1 MDARTC
7 YEDHT
12 STYSVN
18 SKNLSLTSGHLILL
32 LIVHLPS
39 QPFRKSLWRTRS
51 PSHETPSVPLQI
63 SISPHTP
70 LTAKFYYPNFPN
82 GIHSTDMLSA
92 RC

>member
-1 MDARTC
+1 MDVRTC
-7 YEDHT
+7 YEDPT
-12 STYSVN
+12 SIYRAN

-51 PSHETPSVPLQI
+51 PSCETP
-63 SISPHTP
+63 ISPSPDFNLSRHS

-82 GIHSTDMLSA
+82 AFIQQI
-92 RC
+92 R